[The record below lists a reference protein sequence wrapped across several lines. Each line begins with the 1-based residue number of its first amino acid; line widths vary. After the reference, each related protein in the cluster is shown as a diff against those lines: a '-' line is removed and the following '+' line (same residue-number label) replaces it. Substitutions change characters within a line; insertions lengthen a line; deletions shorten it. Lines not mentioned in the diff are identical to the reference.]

1 MQHHITLI
9 IGGAASGKSLWAE
22 NYTLSATK
30 RPLYIAT
37 AQPFDTEMEEK
48 IAAHRARRTAQ
59 WELKEAPLDLVEAL
73 SGLTSE
79 SCALID
85 CLTMW
90 LSNHLLAD
98 TPLGPLE
105 TDLLKAL
112 SICPAQL
119 VLVTNEVGYSV
130 VPENALA
137 RKFRTAQG
145 QLNQRLAAAANK
157 VVLVTAGL
165 PLVLKSADPG

>member
-98 TPLGPLE
+98 TPLEPLE

-157 VVLVTAGL
+157 VVLITAGL
-165 PLVLKSADPG
+165 PLVLKSADP

>member
-59 WELKEAPLDLVEAL
+59 WELKEAPLDLVGAL

-130 VPENALA
+130 IPENALA

-165 PLVLKSADPG
+165 PLVLKSAHP

>member
-9 IGGAASGKSLWAE
+9 IGAAASGKSLWAE

-59 WELKEAPLDLVEAL
+59 WELKEAPLDLAGAL

-90 LSNHLLAD
+90 LSNHLLAA
-98 TPLGPLE
+98 TPLEPLE

-165 PLVLKSADPG
+165 PLVLKSADP

>member
-145 QLNQRLAAAANK
+145 QLNQKLAAAANK

-165 PLVLKSADPG
+165 PLVLKNSDS

>member
-98 TPLGPLE
+98 TPLEPLE
-105 TDLLKAL
+105 TDLFKAL

-165 PLVLKSADPG
+165 PLVLKSADP

>member
-37 AQPFDTEMEEK
+37 AQPFDTEMEKK
-48 IAAHRARRTAQ
+48 IAAHRARRTTQ

-98 TPLGPLE
+98 TPLEPLE

-157 VVLVTAGL
+157 VVLFTAGL
-165 PLVLKSADPG
+165 PLVLKSADP

>member
-48 IAAHRARRTAQ
+48 IAAHRARRTAR
-59 WELKEAPLDLVEAL
+59 WEFKEAPLDLVEAL
-73 SGLTSE
+73 SGLTSAR
-79 SCALID
+79 CALID

-98 TPLGPLE
+98 TPLEPLE
-105 TDLLKAL
+105 SDLLKAL

-145 QLNQRLAAAANK
+145 QLNQKLAAAANK

-165 PLVLKSADPG
+165 PLVLKNSDS

>member
-1 MQHHITLI
+1 ML
-9 IGGAASGKSLWAE
+9 KS
-22 NYTLSATK
+22 
-30 RPLYIAT
+30 
-37 AQPFDTEMEEK
+37 
-48 IAAHRARRTAQ
+48 
-59 WELKEAPLDLVEAL
+59 
-73 SGLTSE
+73 
-79 SCALID
+79 
-85 CLTMW
+85 
-90 LSNHLLAD
+90 
-98 TPLGPLE
+98 
-105 TDLLKAL
+105 L

-165 PLVLKSADPG
+165 PLVLKSADP

>member
-37 AQPFDTEMEEK
+37 AQPFDTEMKEK

-73 SGLTSE
+73 SGLTSD

-98 TPLGPLE
+98 TPLEPLE

-165 PLVLKSADPG
+165 PLVLKSADP

>member
-98 TPLGPLE
+98 TPLEPLE

-145 QLNQRLAAAANK
+145 QLNQKLAAAANK
-157 VVLVTAGL
+157 VVLFTAGL
-165 PLVLKSADPG
+165 PLVLKSADP

>member
-37 AQPFDTEMEEK
+37 AQPFDTEMKEK
-48 IAAHRARRTAQ
+48 IAAHRARRTAR
-59 WELKEAPLDLVEAL
+59 WEFKEAPLDLVGAL

-137 RKFRTAQG
+137 RKFRAAQG
-145 QLNQRLAAAANK
+145 QLNQKLAAAANK

-165 PLVLKSADPG
+165 PLVLKNSDS

>member
-48 IAAHRARRTAQ
+48 IAAHRARRTAH

-98 TPLGPLE
+98 TLLEPLE

-119 VLVTNEVGYSV
+119 VLVTNEVGYGV

-165 PLVLKSADPG
+165 PLVLKSADP

>member
-59 WELKEAPLDLVEAL
+59 WELKEAPLDLAGAL

-98 TPLGPLE
+98 TPLEPLE

-165 PLVLKSADPG
+165 PLILKSANP

>member
-22 NYTLSATK
+22 NYTLSVTK

-59 WELKEAPLDLVEAL
+59 WELKEAPLDLAGAL

-98 TPLGPLE
+98 TPLEPLE

-165 PLVLKSADPG
+165 PLVLKSADP

>member
-98 TPLGPLE
+98 TPLEPLE

-145 QLNQRLAAAANK
+145 QFNQRLAAAANK

-165 PLVLKSADPG
+165 PLVLKSADP

>member
-98 TPLGPLE
+98 TPLEPLE

-145 QLNQRLAAAANK
+145 QLNQKLAAAANK

-165 PLVLKSADPG
+165 PLVLKSADP

>member
-48 IAAHRARRTAQ
+48 IAAHRARRTAH

-98 TPLGPLE
+98 TPLEPLE

-137 RKFRTAQG
+137 RKFRTVQG
-145 QLNQRLAAAANK
+145 RLNQRLAAAANK

-165 PLVLKSADPG
+165 PLVLKSADP

>member
-59 WELKEAPLDLVEAL
+59 WELKEAPWDLVEAL

-98 TPLGPLE
+98 TPLEPLE
-105 TDLLKAL
+105 TDLFKAL

-165 PLVLKSADPG
+165 PLVLKSADP

>member
-22 NYTLSATK
+22 NFTLSATK

-98 TPLGPLE
+98 TPLEPLE

-165 PLVLKSADPG
+165 PLVLKSADP

>member
-22 NYTLSATK
+22 NYALSATK

-48 IAAHRARRTAQ
+48 IAAHRARRTAH

-98 TPLGPLE
+98 TPLEPLE
-105 TDLLKAL
+105 TDLFKAL

-165 PLVLKSADPG
+165 PLVLKSADP

>member
-48 IAAHRARRTAQ
+48 IAAHRARRTAH
-59 WELKEAPLDLVEAL
+59 WELKEAPLDLVEAV

-98 TPLGPLE
+98 TPLEPLE
-105 TDLLKAL
+105 TDLFKAL

-165 PLVLKSADPG
+165 PLVLKSADP

>member
-59 WELKEAPLDLVEAL
+59 WELKEAPLDLAGAL

-90 LSNHLLAD
+90 LSNHLLAA
-98 TPLGPLE
+98 TPLEPLE

-119 VLVTNEVGYSV
+119 VLVTSEVGYSV

-165 PLVLKSADPG
+165 PLVLKSADP

>member
-37 AQPFDTEMEEK
+37 AQPFDTEMKEK
-48 IAAHRARRTAQ
+48 IAAHRARRTGR
-59 WELKEAPLDLVEAL
+59 WEFKEAPLDLVGAL
-73 SGLTSE
+73 SGLTSD

-98 TPLGPLE
+98 TPLEPLE

-165 PLVLKSADPG
+165 PLFLKSADP

>member
-37 AQPFDTEMEEK
+37 AQPFDKEMKEK
-48 IAAHRARRTAQ
+48 ISAHRARRTAR
-59 WELKEAPLDLVEAL
+59 WEFKEAPLDLVEAL

-145 QLNQRLAAAANK
+145 QLNQKLAAAANK

-165 PLVLKSADPG
+165 PLVLKNSDS

>member
-1 MQHHITLI
+1 
-9 IGGAASGKSLWAE
+9 
-22 NYTLSATK
+22 
-30 RPLYIAT
+30 
-37 AQPFDTEMEEK
+37 
-48 IAAHRARRTAQ
+48 
-59 WELKEAPLDLVEAL
+59 
-73 SGLTSE
+73 
-79 SCALID
+79 
-85 CLTMW
+85 MW

-98 TPLGPLE
+98 TPLEPLGA
-105 TDLLKAL
+105 DLLKAL

-145 QLNQRLAAAANK
+145 QLNQKLAAAANK

-165 PLVLKSADPG
+165 PLVLKNSDP

>member
-59 WELKEAPLDLVEAL
+59 WELKEAPLDLVEAM

-98 TPLGPLE
+98 TPLEPLE

-157 VVLVTAGL
+157 VVLFTAGL
-165 PLVLKSADPG
+165 PLVLKSADP

>member
-145 QLNQRLAAAANK
+145 QLNQKLAAAANK